1 MKSLKNY
8 ILAMSVTSILVIYA
22 GSVSLPA
29 LTTVPAFA
37 TNDTTDDTTTDTT
50 DDTTTDT
57 TDDTTTDTTDDTT
70 TDTTDNNNND
80 TMLFL
85 IDVIQCFTN
94 NENNNDLIGNNN
106 NDDEQFSENVQV
118 CLNDVIGQY
127 FNNDSNLDN
136 NNDSQDN
143 NNISSDDNNN
153 IEPSSQET

>member
-37 TNDTTDDTTTDTT
+37 TN
-50 DDTTTDT
+50 DT

>member
-22 GSVSLPA
+22 GSVALPA

-37 TNDTTDDTTTDTT
+37 TN
-50 DDTTTDT
+50 DT